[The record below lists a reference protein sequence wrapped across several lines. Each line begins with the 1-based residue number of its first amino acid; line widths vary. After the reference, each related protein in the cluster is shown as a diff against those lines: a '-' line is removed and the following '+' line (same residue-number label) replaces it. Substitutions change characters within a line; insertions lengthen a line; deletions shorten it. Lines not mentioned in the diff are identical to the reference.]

1 MMLKNCPHEKEVREL
16 IEGGQWPL
24 AASSELRAHVGE
36 CRTCSD
42 LALVARVFQ
51 NARIETM
58 AAAKPASPGVL
69 LWRAQ
74 LRRRNAA
81 VERLTRPLL
90 GAQIFALAVT
100 LLAGLGFMGFE
111 ARHGLAW
118 LNWLEQIP
126 QGVGPLWDNLFS
138 ASVTSSGWAWMVL
151 VAGLATL
158 LLLGGV
164 AIYKATDGQER
175 IGRP

>member
-1 MMLKNCPHEKEVREL
+1 MMPKNCPHEKEIREL

-24 AASSELRAHVGE
+24 AASPELRAHLGE

-42 LALVARVFQ
+42 LAVVTEAFQ
-51 NARIETM
+51 NARIESI
-58 AAAKPASPGVL
+58 AAAKLASPGVL

-90 GAQIFALAVT
+90 SAQIFALVVT
-100 LLAGLGFMGFE
+100 LVAGLGFVGFE

-118 LNWLEQIP
+118 LTWLEPLP
-126 QGVGPLWDNLFS
+126 QGVGLHSDNLFS
-138 ASVTSSGWAWMVL
+138 ASLAGPGWTWMVL
-151 VAGLATL
+151 FTALATL
-158 LLLGGV
+158 VLLGGV
-164 AIYKATDGQER
+164 AVYKATDRQ
-175 IGRP
+175 